1 MHMPVRARRLPLMF
15 LAAALGPLLALC
27 AALLAYDPLQIFH
40 APRWR
45 AATLHENMRWQALG
59 VIRRQPFDSLIL
71 GTSVFENSSADEA
84 GRLLGGRFVN
94 LSVSAGDFFE
104 RSLILDYALRH
115 RRIDQVVYSLDYI
128 YLNQRIGYRVFPLP
142 TYDYLYDGNRLND
155 IRVYL
160 NRHFLACLATWSAE
174 RTCIGRVATLDRPNA
189 WMHDPRHAA
198 RFGGIERW
206 CAARQDDQIKDVL
219 GKLREARFRIE
230 RAGPTRGTPQEVAV
244 RTARAID
251 YVDRH
256 LLRLVRAHPETRFH
270 LVFPPYYRAKFAL
283 LYQDQQIDAT
293 VHGAVVRHLAE
304 AASSLGNLA
313 VFGFEDQDLP
323 DDIARYKDMDHFD
336 PAANSMILHAIAAG
350 THRLRVD
357 NVDAYLAEA
366 ARRGARYDLRALLA
380 RLSACGS

>member
-1 MHMPVRARRLPLMF
+1 M
-15 LAAALGPLLALC
+15 
-27 AALLAYDPLQIFH
+27 
-40 APRWR
+40 
-45 AATLHENMRWQALG
+45 
-59 VIRRQPFDSLIL
+59 
-71 GTSVFENSSADEA
+71 
-84 GRLLGGRFVN
+84 
-94 LSVSAGDFFE
+94 
-104 RSLILDYALRH
+104 
-115 RRIDQVVYSLDYI
+115 
-128 YLNQRIGYRVFPLP
+128 
-142 TYDYLYDGNRLND
+142 
-155 IRVYL
+155 
-160 NRHFLACLATWSAE
+160 
-174 RTCIGRVATLDRPNA
+174 
-189 WMHDPRHAA
+189 
-198 RFGGIERW
+198 
-206 CAARQDDQIKDVL
+206 L